1 MRTGRPSK
9 GLGHVD
15 GLSGGAAEKRRL
27 RAILAT
33 LTGEQTVE
41 EACRELGIERAYF
54 QELRARAL
62 TAALAGLA
70 PRAPGRPPRAS
81 EASADEV
88 SALRHENE
96 ELRNELQIEKVRLDL
111 ALSGLTRLTSS
122 APQKKG

>member
-15 GLSGGAAEKRRL
+15 GLSGGATEKQRL

-33 LTGEQTVE
+33 LTGELTVE

-62 TAALAGLA
+62 AGALAGLA
-70 PRAPGRPPRAS
+70 PRAPGRPCKATQES
-81 EASADEV
+81 TAELSQ
-88 SALRHENE
+88 LRHENE
-96 ELRNELQIEKVRLDL
+96 ELRFELQIEKVRLDL

-122 APQKKG
+122 APQKKS